1 MTTIRL
7 RSRSRSLPAPLE
19 GAASS
24 FSRLL
29 HRVAPLRKSPVS
41 DGTMAPL
48 RLAYL
53 PGLASATAL
62 AVLGCATGDQAA
74 GDPCSNPPNEIV
86 AENCL
91 DGHPSTEWD
100 INGYG
105 DPSIQGFGTEISIS
119 PGETVGFKIDTESAD
134 YRIDIYRMGYYG
146 GMGARRVDS
155 IEPSAPLPQFQPE
168 CIRGAIPVLA
178 ADGGAS
184 VWPAPLVDCGNWA
197 MSAEWQAPPGAT
209 SGIYFARLVRED
221 PVEGWF
227 KNDAFAPT
235 PLPPTG
241 RDSLW
246 EAEGF
251 RAVMRNGLREPRAS
265 HIYFVVRDDDG
276 GSEML
281 FQTSDLTWQAYNR
294 YGGHS
299 VYGRLNPARLRLHGG
314 PPRAPKVS
322 YNRPF
327 ETRHYRAV
335 NMVFNSEYPMVRW
348 LERNG
353 FNVSYTSG
361 IDTDRRGEE
370 LLEHKVFL
378 SVGHDEYW
386 TGRQRR
392 NVEAAR
398 AAGVHLAFFSSN
410 EIYWKVR
417 WEESIDGSGQPY
429 RTLVT
434 YKDSQDHRRL
444 DPEEWTGLF
453 KEHRSINEE
462 GPWPENAL
470 TGTLFTVNAW
480 RNDPLIVSAGFA
492 DLRFWR
498 NTEVARL
505 RTGERY
511 VSIKGILGHEWD
523 SDIDNGF
530 RPAGLFRLAATTIDN
545 TLYCVHPGRSCETG
559 TATHHAVMYRHKSGA
574 LVFGSGTLQW
584 SWGLDSH
591 HDTETGVPPERQ
603 NGASTRV
610 GVDPNG
616 PDRVI
621 QQATLNLFADM
632 GVQPETMQ
640 PDLIRAAASMDNVP
654 PVSTFELPEAEAS
667 GVGGMVTIA
676 GTAADGGGGVVAAV
690 EVSLDGGATWH
701 PADGRAEWSFSFD
714 LGARGGQV
722 SVLSRAVDDSGNI
735 EAATGEGVSLA
746 AAVRQ

>member
-1 MTTIRL
+1 MKR
-7 RSRSRSLPAPLE
+7 RSFRPRAIHPA
-19 GAASS
+19 
-24 FSRLL
+24 
-29 HRVAPLRKSPVS
+29 VC
-41 DGTMAPL
+41 
-48 RLAYL
+48 
-53 PGLASATAL
+53 AL
-62 AVLGCATGDQAA
+62 ALFAFGACALPELTST
-74 GDPCSNPPNEIV
+74 DPCASPANEIV

-91 DGHPSTEWD
+91 AGHPATEWD

-105 DPSIQGFGTEISIS
+105 DPSIQGFGTDIAIAQGESID
-119 PGETVGFKIDTESAD
+119 FKIDTDSDD
-134 YRIDIYRMGYYG
+134 YRIDVYRMGYYG
-146 GMGARRVDS
+146 GTGARRVDS
-155 IEPSAPLPQFQPE
+155 FEPAVALPQSQPA
-168 CIRGAIPVLA
+168 CLRGPIPVLA
-178 ADGGAS
+178 KGGGIET
-184 VWPAPLVDCGNWA
+184 WPAPLVDCGNWA
-197 MSAEWQAPPGAT
+197 VSASWRAPADAT

-221 PVEGWF
+221 PVDGWM
-227 KNDAFAPT
+227 KNDEFEPT

-246 EAEGF
+246 EADGF
-251 RAVMRNGLREPRAS
+251 RAEMRNALREPRAS

-276 GSEML
+276 ESDML

-299 VYGRLNPARLRLHGG
+299 VYGRLHPEGLRIHGSE
-314 PPRAPKVS
+314 PRAPKVS

-335 NMVFNSEYPMVRW
+335 NMPFNSEYPMVRW

-353 FNVSYTSG
+353 YDVSYSSG
-361 IDTDRRGEE
+361 IDTDRRGHE

-410 EIYWKVR
+410 EVYWKVR
-417 WEESIDGSGQPY
+417 WETSIDGSGQPY

-444 DPEEWTGLF
+444 DPVEWTGEF
-453 KEHRSINEE
+453 RDHRDINAE

-480 RNDPLIVSAGFA
+480 RNDPIVVDADFA

-498 NTEVARL
+498 HTRVARL
-505 RTGERY
+505 RPGERY

-530 RPAGLFRLAATTIDN
+530 RPPGLFRVAATTIAN
-545 TLYCVHPGRSCETG
+545 TLYCVHPGRGCEAG
-559 TATHHAVMYRHKSGA
+559 TATHHAVLYRHESGA
-574 LVFGSGTLQW
+574 LVFGAGTLQW
-584 SWGLDSH
+584 SWGLDAH
-591 HDTETGVPPERQ
+591 HDSETGVPPERQ
-603 NGASTRV
+603 NTSDTRV
-610 GVDPNG
+610 GIDPHG

-621 QQATLNLFADM
+621 QQATVNLFADM
-632 GVQPETMQ
+632 GVQPTTLEAGLVAATQ
-640 PDLIRAAASMDNVP
+640 SADLVP
-654 PVSTFELPEAEAS
+654 PTSSVDRLSLPEHPE
-667 GVGGMVTIA
+667 GPLVIA
-676 GTAADGGGGVVAAV
+676 GTAADAGGGVVAAV

-701 PADGRAEWSFSFD
+701 PVRGRESWSFAWTPGP
-714 LGARGGQV
+714 GA
-722 SVLSRAVDDSGNI
+722 SEISILTRAVDDSGNL
-735 EAATGEGVSLA
+735 EVPSPANASSATTGSWRSASG
-746 AAVRQ
+746 RG

>member
-1 MTTIRL
+1 MIQPRPPIRP
-7 RSRSRSLPAPLE
+7 SLFAF
-19 GAASS
+19 AAS
-24 FSRLL
+24 LL
-29 HRVAPLRKSPVS
+29 LAAACAIPRV
-41 DGTMAPL
+41 TMEEA
-48 RLAYL
+48 
-53 PGLASATAL
+53 
-62 AVLGCATGDQAA
+62 CATPA
-74 GDPCSNPPNEIV
+74 NEIV

-91 DGHPSTEWD
+91 EGHPPTEWD
-100 INGYG
+100 INSYG
-105 DPSIQGFGTEISIS
+105 DPSIQGFGTDIAIAQ
-119 PGETVGFKIDTESAD
+119 GETIEFKIDTDSDD

-155 IEPSAPLPQFQPE
+155 FEPSATLPQIQPE
-168 CIRGAIPVLA
+168 CLRGPVSVL
-178 ADGGAS
+178 ADGGGMEA
-184 VWPAPLVDCGNWA
+184 WPAPLVDCGNWA
-197 MSAEWQAPPGAT
+197 TSASWRAPEDAT

-221 PVEGWF
+221 QIEGWI
-227 KNDAFAPT
+227 KNDQFRPT

-241 RDSLW
+241 ADSLW
-246 EAEGF
+246 EAPGF
-251 RAVMRNGLREPRAS
+251 RALMRNGLREPRAS

-276 GSEML
+276 ESDML

-299 VYGRLNPARLRLHGG
+299 VYGRLNPERLRLHGG
-314 PPRAPKVS
+314 DPRATKVS

-335 NMVFNSEYPMVRW
+335 NKVFNSEYPMVRW

-353 FNVSYTSG
+353 YDVSYSSG

-370 LLEHKVFL
+370 LLEHKIFL

-398 AAGVHLAFFSSN
+398 AAGLHLAFFSSN
-410 EIYWKVR
+410 EVYWKVR
-417 WEESIDGSGQPY
+417 WEASIDGSGRPY

-444 DPEEWTGLF
+444 DPVEWTGQF
-453 KEHRSINEE
+453 RDHRSINAE

-480 RNDPLIVSAGFA
+480 RNDPIIVDAEFA

-498 NTEVARL
+498 NTDVARL
-505 RTGERY
+505 RPGERY

-530 RPAGLFRLAATTIDN
+530 RPPGLFRVAATDIDN
-545 TLYCVHPGRSCETG
+545 TLYCVHPGRGCETA
-559 TATHHAVMYRHKSGA
+559 TATHHAVLYRHESGA

-584 SWGLDSH
+584 SWGLDAH

-603 NGASTRV
+603 NGSNTRV
-610 GVDPNG
+610 GVDPHG
-616 PDRVI
+616 PDLVL

-632 GVQPETMQ
+632 GVQPATMQ
-640 PDLIRAAASMDNVP
+640 SELVPATASTDFSA
-654 PVSTFELPEAEAS
+654 PVSSVSPPSAPHAES
-667 GVGGMVTIA
+667 GMVTIS
-676 GTAADGGGGVVAAV
+676 GTASDSGGGVVAAV

-701 PADGRAEWSFSFD
+701 PARGRTQWSYEYD
-714 LGARGGQV
+714 PAV
-722 SVLSRAVDDSGNI
+722 SGDEVSILSRAVDDSGNL
-735 EAATGEGVSLA
+735 ETPGATVANAGGA
-746 AAVRQ
+746 G